1 MQQVPPEAARS
12 ESRRVDFKES
22 LDVASPGEWVDCG
35 PLLKFDPANI
45 VDKIAVYTGQQL
57 VATRQYSEAFC
68 DWMIDQYTKDNGF
81 FQAAR
86 EKAYEETRK
95 KGKR

>member
-1 MQQVPPEAARS
+1 VGPLLDAPDWPLATMKGPRSRKPRRPRQQVPPEAARS

-57 VATRQYSEAFC
+57 VRDPTV
-68 DWMIDQYTKDNGF
+68 
-81 FQAAR
+81 
-86 EKAYEETRK
+86 
-95 KGKR
+95 